1 MDGGVG
7 GGAVAAAAEPRF
19 AVSDPACGEVLEGA
33 GGEWGVGEVGEGA
46 EGGVAGVDGG
56 EVSGGGVTEGAGG
69 GEAGNVDG
77 GRCHG

>member
-7 GGAVAAAAEPRF
+7 GGAVAAAAEPSF
-19 AVSDPACGEVLEGA
+19 AVGDPACGEVLEGA
-33 GGEWGVGEVGEGA
+33 GGEWGVGEVDEGA
-46 EGGVAGVDGG
+46 KSGVAGVDGG

-69 GEAGNVDG
+69 GEAGDMDG

>member
-7 GGAVAAAAEPRF
+7 GGAVAAAAEPGL
-19 AVSDPACGEVLEGA
+19 AVGDPACGEVLEGA
-33 GGEWGVGEVGEGA
+33 GGEGGVREVGEGA
-46 EGGVAGVDGG
+46 KGGPAGVDGG

-69 GEAGNVDG
+69 GEAGDVDG